1 MSGKPNVAT
10 PYPVEEYNG
19 DSLRA
24 IAILFIVLTTVC
36 VAIRFYARRVGNVK
50 WGLDDSLI
58 IPGTIFC
65 LALCTCALVDLS
77 DRALGYHE
85 SFILQTHPSKLT
97 RKAKFLLVAPL
108 LYLNAV
114 LFPKL
119 AILATY
125 LRIFTLPAYRISCW
139 TLAVFLVIN
148 WLTFTVA
155 CFLMCRPLAFL
166 WDRHI
171 VGGSCFDIN
180 LFYRW
185 SAFPNI
191 VTDVAMWVLPLPVV
205 WKLHTSNNIKVGLTL
220 MFAAGGIGLLT
231 SILRFAGYFFHSPTA
246 DTTYAGVYLYIYV
259 VCESGMYLVAA
270 CLLTYKPLAKL
281 FRRGGPLSLPSFS
294 SFSIKRSWSWGG
306 GSGGS
311 LGERETGKGGVP
323 LRSFKKEGFEQIEET
338 GSRGT
343 KSSRETDYV

>member
-1 MSGKPNVAT
+1 MSGNPNAAT
-10 PYPVEEYNG
+10 PYPSDMMKEYNG

-36 VAIRFYARRVGNVK
+36 VAIRFSARRVGNVK

-77 DRALGYHE
+77 DRGLGYHE
-85 SFILQTHPSKLT
+85 SAILATHPEKLI

-139 TLAVFLVIN
+139 TLAVFLVVN
-148 WLTFTVA
+148 WLTFTVG
-155 CFLMCRPLAFL
+155 CFLMCRPIAYL
-166 WDRHI
+166 WDRQV
-171 VGGSCFDIN
+171 VGGRCFDIN

-191 VTDVAMWVLPLPVV
+191 VTDVAMLVLPLPVV
-205 WKLHTSNNIKVGLTL
+205 WRLHTSNNIKVGLTL
-220 MFAAGGIGLLT
+220 MFAAGG
-231 SILRFAGYFFHSPTA
+231 
-246 DTTYAGVYLYIYV
+246 
-259 VCESGMYLVAA
+259 M
-270 CLLTYKPLAKL
+270 
-281 FRRGGPLSLPSFS
+281 
-294 SFSIKRSWSWGG
+294 
-306 GSGGS
+306 
-311 LGERETGKGGVP
+311 
-323 LRSFKKEGFEQIEET
+323 
-338 GSRGT
+338 
-343 KSSRETDYV
+343 